1 MGVELGGP
9 GSDKREVMKVK
20 KDICLAC
27 GRKRLGEWEGRIID
41 GSWAQDS
48 SIHKKYLGR
57 WVCSYRCLQEL
68 LKKGK

>member
-1 MGVELGGP
+1 VVELGGL
-9 GSDKREVMKVK
+9 GNDNKWEVMKVK
-20 KDICLAC
+20 KDVCLAC

-48 SIHKKYLGR
+48 SIHKKYWGK

-68 LKKGK
+68 LKKEK